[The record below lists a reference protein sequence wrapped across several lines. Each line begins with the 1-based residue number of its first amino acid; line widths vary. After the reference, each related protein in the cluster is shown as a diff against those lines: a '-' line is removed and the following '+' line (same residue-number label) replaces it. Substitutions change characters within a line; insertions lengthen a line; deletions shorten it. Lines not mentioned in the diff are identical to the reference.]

1 MADRI
6 YTKATPVT
14 AGQILAKKGVMVV
27 GTGVAQVKFYK
38 DVDYSSG
45 LTLGEAMGTQLA
57 ADDEQPITG
66 TSAGVIVPVSV
77 HTLVSVASGTTVYK
91 LA

>member
-1 MADRI
+1 MAERI
-6 YTKATPVT
+6 YSQATPVV
-14 AGQILAKKGVMVV
+14 AGQNNAKKGVMVV

-45 LTLGEAMGTQLA
+45 LTIGGDMGMQSA
-57 ADDEQPITG
+57 ADNTQPITG
-66 TSAGVIVPVSV
+66 TAQGAIVPVSV

>member
-6 YTKATPVT
+6 YRQATPVV

-27 GTGVAQVKFYK
+27 GSGVARVKFYK
-38 DVDYSSG
+38 NVDYSSG
-45 LTLGEAMGTQLA
+45 LTIGGDMGTQLA
-57 ADDEQPITG
+57 ADEAQDITG
-66 TSAGVIVPVSV
+66 TVQGTIVPISV